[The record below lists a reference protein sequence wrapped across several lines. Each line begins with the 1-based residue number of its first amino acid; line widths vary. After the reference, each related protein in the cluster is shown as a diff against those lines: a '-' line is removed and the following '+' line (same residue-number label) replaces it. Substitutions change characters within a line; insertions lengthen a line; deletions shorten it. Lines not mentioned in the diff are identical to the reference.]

1 LDITDQAVFV
11 LKVILALG
19 PLSLYFLGLGLVSSQ
34 ARPCLVSARTD
45 FTLLATAFIPAI
57 TFPVLLLIEH
67 GQHQIVTGVVVG
79 LLALFFALLPRRDS
93 SWVVYNCSPAQG
105 RRLLQQAARHLGWRV
120 HRHGDGPLEIEP
132 IGLRI
137 TQTALPWLRSVT
149 LHVEGPTSIEAR
161 VARRTLM
168 AALSEELRH
177 EAMLPSATGA
187 SLVLIGAGL
196 LGLPMW
202 YFFHNINVIVEAVRR
217 IFAA

>member
-1 LDITDQAVFV
+1 MDITDQAVFV
-11 LKVILALG
+11 LKIILALG

-34 ARPCLVSARTD
+34 ARPHLVSARTD
-45 FTLLATAFIPAI
+45 FALLATAFIPAI
-57 TFPVLLLIEH
+57 AFPVLLLIEH
-67 GQHQIVTGVVVG
+67 GQHQIVTGAVVV
-79 LLALFFALLPRRDS
+79 LLAVFFALLPRRDS

-120 HRHGDGPLEIEP
+120 HGHGDGSFEIEP

-149 LHVEGPTSIEAR
+149 LHAEGATNMEAR
-161 VARRTLM
+161 VARRALM
-168 AALSEELRH
+168 AALGEELKH

-202 YFFHNINVIVEAVRR
+202 YFFHNINVLVEAVRR